1 MQEIDANC
9 LEIVYKQRDEVSLQY
24 DHFVRELGN
33 YFYAL

>member
-9 LEIVYKQRDEVSLQY
+9 LEIVYKQRDEVSLQF
-24 DHFVRELGN
+24 DHSIRELGN

>member
-9 LEIVYKQRDEVSLQY
+9 LEIVYKQRNIVSWQF
-24 DHFVRELGN
+24 DHFVRVWGN